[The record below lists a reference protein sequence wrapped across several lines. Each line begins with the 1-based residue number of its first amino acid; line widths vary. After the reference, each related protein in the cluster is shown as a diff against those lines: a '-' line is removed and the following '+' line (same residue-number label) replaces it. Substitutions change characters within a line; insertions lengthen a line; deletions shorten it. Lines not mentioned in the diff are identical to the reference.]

1 MPCIVAGDAGIPV
14 AQYGSSNVARMKT
27 VYRYGLGH
35 RYGRLMQAIS
45 GIHYNFSM
53 PHAYWEKPGTMP
65 AAAVISQTIS
75 ASATWA

>member
-35 RYGRLMQAIS
+35 RYGRLMQAIA

-53 PHAYWEKPGTMP
+53 PQAYWDQ
-65 AAAVISQTIS
+65 AW
-75 ASATWA
+75 ASAGRPGERAGLYQ